1 MKKGLLIAAALFA
14 ALALYVIWEC
24 LSFPPGRNR
33 VPGPALYPT
42 AVAILMLLSAVSIA
56 VTALKL
62 TPAEN
67 RPLGIFS
74 GDNRRVY
81 LSMLLLVLYVTAMYF
96 VGFLTT
102 SAAMLFGFIRW
113 FGKYTPLTC
122 ALWAVGLS
130 GAVYCVFRFILLVPF
145 RFGVFL

>member
-1 MKKGLLIAAALFA
+1 MKKGLLLAAVLFS

-24 LSFPPGRNR
+24 LSFPPGRGR

-42 AVAILMLLSAVSIA
+42 AIAILMLLSAVSIA
-56 VTALKL
+56 VNALRM
-62 TPAEN
+62 TPGEDRAI
-67 RPLGIFS
+67 GIFAA
-74 GDNRRVY
+74 DNRRVY
-81 LSMLLLVLYVTAMYF
+81 LSMALLVVYVAAMYF

-113 FGKYTPLTC
+113 FGKYRPHVC

-130 GAVYCVFRFILLVPF
+130 ATVYCIFRFILLVPF